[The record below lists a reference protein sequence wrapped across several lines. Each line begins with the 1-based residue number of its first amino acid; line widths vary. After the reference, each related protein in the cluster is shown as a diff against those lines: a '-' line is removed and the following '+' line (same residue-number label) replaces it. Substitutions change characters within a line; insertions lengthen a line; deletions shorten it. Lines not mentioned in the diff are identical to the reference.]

1 MFSNILANFLR
12 YPKATTW
19 LTLAVYLLVGFG
31 ITNSYCPC
39 IGEDGHG
46 AVETAI
52 NDCCN
57 QHPVIFT
64 QLANQSYTENAI
76 SSADH
81 PSDDNCCG
89 SCDDH
94 CGSCINMPLVPG
106 EFRYSPDSPKVP
118 SIQKQRSV
126 QADLVHS
133 VPVEFESTAL
143 FSDPVNKPPKNP
155 TLISLSK
162 IILLI

>member
-1 MFSNILANFLR
+1 MFSKIHTNFLR

-19 LTLAVYLLVGFG
+19 LTLSVYLLVGFG
-31 ITNSYCPC
+31 VTNSFILC
-39 IGEDGHG
+39 IGEDGHV

-57 QHPVIFT
+57 QHPVIST
-64 QLANQSYTENAI
+64 QPANQSHTENVI

-81 PSDDNCCG
+81 PSDDN
-89 SCDDH
+89 H
-94 CGSCINMPLVPG
+94 CGSCIDVPLVTG
-106 EFRYSPDSPKVP
+106 EFRFCPDTPKVP
-118 SIQKQRSV
+118 SIQKQI
-126 QADLVHS
+126 S
-133 VPVEFESTAL
+133 VPADMAYAVPVVSGSASFL
-143 FSDPVNKPPKNP
+143 SDPINKPPINP